1 MASKRSR
8 DRVSFLLLLPLV
20 LGGCRSDGDNIE
32 ALLAQGF
39 ADPNPAQDWHQG
51 PPVAVEDT
59 GPARYVPALFDAFD
73 SGRAMETVAF
83 TDQFYRAPA
92 NDGYMAVLDH
102 LEERLR
108 AAGFGGDDERFELR
122 EILTEMDSPAWTPKA
137 GLVELMVPGAEP
149 KALHE
154 FHLGTESDR
163 TILPLGAPSCDVT
176 GVVRLGL
183 DELEPGDILVTH
195 AELGQVFARAKKRG
209 ASAVLSS
216 FIETFNVDPTGADRD
231 HDSIQYLR
239 LPSPSS
245 MPVAQI
251 SRRSFE
257 AIKAAVEAH
266 PGATKLHYRAA
277 VDLAERP
284 MRTLVAAIRG
294 NERDDECVISAAHIQ
309 EPGAGDNASGVGAQ
323 LEAAVSLA
331 GALRGG
337 TIDWPGRTL
346 VFVWGDE
353 YAQTE
358 TWIEDTK
365 RRPIAGVSSDMVG
378 NSPAKTGARA
388 LLERNPDPGAMATL
402 PPDEH
407 TPWGHGDVRRSMLH
421 PNGLA
426 VIARCAMIDVGLA
439 SGGWQSADHPWEGGS
454 DHDVF
459 VFRGIP
465 AVLFWHFTDF
475 TYHTSLDRLEMV
487 DADELERSSV
497 AVLATMLAVADPRP
511 EDLDRYVRSIELER
525 EVRVEAA
532 EADGKPTLVGAW
544 NDWCRGAVGWVRA
557 ECLRIPLAEAT
568 PPEVPTKDEINFGSE
583 E

>member
-1 MASKRSR
+1 VAFKRSR
-8 DRVSFLLLLPLV
+8 DRFALLLALTFT
-20 LGGCRSDGDNIE
+20 LGACRSDGDNIE
-32 ALLAQGF
+32 ALLEAGF
-39 ADPNPAQDWHQG
+39 ADPQPSQDWHQG
-51 PPVAVEDT
+51 PPVIIENT
-59 GPARYVPALFDAFD
+59 GPARYVPALLDAFD
-73 SGRAMETVAF
+73 AGRAMETVAF

-108 AAGFGGDDERFELR
+108 KAGFGGDDERFELR
-122 EILTEMDSPAWTPKA
+122 EILGDMTAPAWTPKS
-137 GLVELMVPGAEP
+137 GLVELLVPGAEP
-149 KALHE
+149 VQLHE
-154 FHLGTESDR
+154 FHIGTESDR
-163 TILPLGAPSCDVT
+163 TILPLGAPPCDVT
-176 GVVRLGL
+176 GRVRLGL
-183 DELEPGDILVTH
+183 DELEPGDIFVTNSD
-195 AELGQVFARAKKRG
+195 LGQVFARAKGRG

-239 LPSPSS
+239 LPSPSTL
-245 MPVAQI
+245 PVAQI

-257 AIKAAVEAH
+257 AIQAASAAN
-266 PGATKLHYRAA
+266 PDGIQLHYQANIH
-277 VDLAERP
+277 LEKRP

-294 NERDDECVISAAHIQ
+294 DERADECVVSAAHIQ
-309 EPGAGDNASGVGAQ
+309 EPGASDNASGVGAQ

-331 GALRGG
+331 GALKGDV
-337 TIDWPGRTL
+337 IDWPSRTV

-353 YAQTE
+353 YAQTA
-358 TWIEDTK
+358 TWIKDTK
-365 RRPIAGVSSDMVG
+365 RRAVAGVSSDMVG
-378 NSPAKTGARA
+378 NSPSKTGARA

-426 VIARCAMIDVGLA
+426 VIARCAMIDVGVEA
-439 SGGWQSADHPWEGGS
+439 GGWQSADHPWEGGS

-459 VFRGIP
+459 VFKGIP

-487 DADELERSSV
+487 DAAELKRTEV
-497 AVLATMLAVADPRP
+497 AVVATMLAVADPRP
-511 EDLDRYVRSIELER
+511 LDLDRYVRSIELER
-525 EVRVEAA
+525 QVRVDAA
-532 EADGKPTLVGAW
+532 EADGKPSLGEAW

-557 ECLRIPLAEAT
+557 ECLRIPLEEAI
-568 PPEVPTKDEINFGSE
+568 PPVVPTKTEIDSGSE